1 MLLRIKLAA
10 FASIIIASGATETTQ
25 KVVESPSGTTEL
37 ENISAAADS
46 THRELYGSSDDD
58 VGPIFRCPEDQWCD
72 TVEECL
78 ESEAVLDFEF
88 NTVVNNPCVGGCVL
102 RDGGRVSWVTGD
114 PRWWDKNC
122 APDKFSRV
130 CCPPTEETDKPTA
143 SPTWLDDSW
152 GGDQWDGGS
161 SSNNK
166 WN

>member
-25 KVVESPSGTTEL
+25 TVAESPSRTSSEL
-37 ENISAAADS
+37 ENISAVADS

-78 ESEAVLDFEF
+78 ESEAALDFTF

-114 PRWWDKNC
+114 PKWWDKNC
-122 APDKFSRV
+122 APDEFSRV
-130 CCPPTEETDKPTA
+130 CCPFKETDKPTA

-152 GGDQWDGGS
+152 GGDKWDGGS